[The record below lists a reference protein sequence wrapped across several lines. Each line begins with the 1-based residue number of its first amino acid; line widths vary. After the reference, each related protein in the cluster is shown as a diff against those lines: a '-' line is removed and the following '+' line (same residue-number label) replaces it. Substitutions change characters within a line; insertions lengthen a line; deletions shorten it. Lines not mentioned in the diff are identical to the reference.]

1 MVSPQNPIWVYI
13 YLFIYLFI
21 YLLYK
26 SYIKHRKKNR
36 KIDRKEQSTRTQITR
51 NVREV
56 TNRERVRQTYQSV
69 SIDSPALDQLFVPG
83 QQSNAYKHTIQQY
96 HVRTE
101 LLQSKSSTEQ
111 EYRYAQRSILRPT
124 GELSLHTLHFR
135 RTLLFGIWEL
145 LSSAFVVPMKEFHFA
160 HTGCGQIK

>member
-36 KIDRKEQSTRTQITR
+36 KIDRKEQSTRTQVTR

-69 SIDSPALDQLFVPG
+69 SIDIVHSCSRPA
-83 QQSNAYKHTIQQY
+83 
-96 HVRTE
+96 VRTRSAVKR
-101 LLQSKSSTEQ
+101 LQAHNSTVPRTDGATTEQ
-111 EYRYAQRSILRPT
+111 V
-124 GELSLHTLHFR
+124 LH
-135 RTLLFGIWEL
+135 
-145 LSSAFVVPMKEFHFA
+145 
-160 HTGCGQIK
+160 